1 MFIIY
6 DITWVKTFLLPRPFA
21 VHFELNFFFKYFFFK
36 NIPLYKSKTFK
47 DIKGPDCFYVEEE
60 CKKQMNIPVF
70 HDDQHGTAIIC
81 LAGIIN
87 VMRMKNMKIQDAKI
101 VMVGAGAAGIACM
114 AMVKKYGADPS
125 KVNSTIKI

>member
-1 MFIIY
+1 
-6 DITWVKTFLLPRPFA
+6 
-21 VHFELNFFFKYFFFK
+21 
-36 NIPLYKSKTFK
+36 
-47 DIKGPDCFYVEEE
+47 
-60 CKKQMNIPVF
+60 MNIPVF

-125 KVNSTIKI
+125 KVLPIRFPLILRDFKNSIIFLTA

>member
-1 MFIIY
+1 M
-6 DITWVKTFLLPRPFA
+6 
-21 VHFELNFFFKYFFFK
+21 
-36 NIPLYKSKTFK
+36 
-47 DIKGPDCFYVEEE
+47 EEE

-87 VMRMKNMKIQDAKI
+87 VMRMKNMKIGDAKI

-114 AMVKKYGADPS
+114 AMVKKYGADPK
-125 KVNSTIKI
+125 KVYQPFDTLGNVATT

>member
-1 MFIIY
+1 M
-6 DITWVKTFLLPRPFA
+6 
-21 VHFELNFFFKYFFFK
+21 
-36 NIPLYKSKTFK
+36 
-47 DIKGPDCFYVEEE
+47 EEE

-125 KVNSTIKI
+125 KVVFLPLEPRKARRLERLLCFARNHSIVTRGSVSLSCATISHLPAFLNLNGIFSVYRNFKT